1 MQFISTYRG
10 TIVTVLLNSSV
21 NLTWGFSND
30 FNGNDEVRWGL
41 KQDGIN
47 MFINNGELVVLDPS
61 GNPRSI
67 PNIPADYK
75 GRAYLDVSLVIKSLV
90 RPSLHLVPLENL
102 TKDFTAAR
110 LIHSLGSMMYI
121 STMCIY
127 LLQVNTC
134 FLCHFW

>member
-1 MQFISTYRG
+1 MQFTSTYRG
-10 TIVTVLLNSSV
+10 TIVTGLLNSSV
-21 NLTWGFSND
+21 NLTWGLSNG

-47 MFINNGELVVLDPS
+47 MFINNSELVVLDHREIQGLFRTS
-61 GNPRSI
+61 LQTTK
-67 PNIPADYK
+67 D
-75 GRAYLDVSLVIKSLV
+75 AYLDVSLVIKSLV